1 MTFWV
6 AGAVIGSAVI
16 GGVASNRAANTQ
28 AAAANQATQT
38 QWDIY
43 NQNRTDMQPWRDAG
57 ANALGQLTAGI
68 SPGGQFSKPFTWDPA
83 SDPGYQ
89 FRMDEGQKAI
99 ERSRAARGGLY
110 GGATGK
116 ALERYGQD
124 YASNE
129 YTNSF
134 NRYMAQRDQQYN
146 ELAGISGTGQTA
158 TQQVGQ
164 QGVQTGAEIG
174 QNIVGAGNARASGYV
189 GGANAIS
196 GGVGQYLGYNN
207 NQQWL
212 NYLRG
217 NSGLNYNYG
226 GQQMTPYGS
235 GSAADNLPPMNS
247 GGF

>member
-16 GGVASNRAANTQ
+16 GGVASNHAANTQ
-28 AAAANQATQT
+28 ANAANQATQT

-57 ANALGQLTAGI
+57 TTALGQLTTGTQ
-68 SPGGQFSKPFTWDPA
+68 PGGTFNRDFTMSDFQK
-83 SDPGYQ
+83 DPGYD
-89 FRMDEGQKAI
+89 FRMAEGQKAI
-99 ERSRAARGGLY
+99 ERSRAAHGMLY
-110 GGATGK
+110 GGGTAK

-124 YASNE
+124 YASGE
-129 YTNSF
+129 YTNAF
-134 NRYMAQRDQQYN
+134 NRYMAQRDAQYN
-146 ELAGISGTGQTA
+146 RIAGISGTGQTA
-158 TQQVGQ
+158 TQQVGN

-174 QNIVGAGNARASGYV
+174 SNIIGAGNARASGYV

-217 NSGLNYNYG
+217 NSSSYNFMG
-226 GQQMTPYGS
+226 NQMSPYGS
-235 GSAADNLPPMNS
+235 GSAADNLPPMV
-247 GGF
+247 G